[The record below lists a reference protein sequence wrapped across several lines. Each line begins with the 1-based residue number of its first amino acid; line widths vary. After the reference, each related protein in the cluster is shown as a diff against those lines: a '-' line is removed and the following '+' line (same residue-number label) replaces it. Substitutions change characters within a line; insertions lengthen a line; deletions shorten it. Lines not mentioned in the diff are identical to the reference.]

1 MINIYLMLA
10 ILIANIAA
18 IGIVYNFIKK
28 LPKKEILVFIAMSV
42 TIMYVLISII
52 YWFTGFKVNETV
64 HESSKNFIIFLFV
77 PINIIIFM
85 PYIAAK
91 YNKVRQN
98 KIKKE
103 DFIKKISKIVVV
115 LLVVLIIEYFYIC
128 NIQNNIAKIGENIKE
143 NIEMTNNI

>member
-64 HESSKNFIIFLFV
+64 HESSKNYVIIKLYFI
-77 PINIIIFM
+77 
-85 PYIAAK
+85 
-91 YNKVRQN
+91 
-98 KIKKE
+98 
-103 DFIKKISKIVVV
+103 KIVVV
-115 LLVVLIIEYFYIC
+115 LLLVLIIEYFYIC